1 VTPAARNALARA
13 LLAIADDEL
22 VLGYRDTEWTG
33 AAPVLE
39 EDVAFSSI
47 GQDEVG
53 HARLFYAL
61 LHDLTGAPADYRAR
75 RPDEYCHACFVETRT
90 APRYSPEG
98 DHRGGS
104 DWAYAIVR
112 QYLYDL
118 FDAERLSA
126 LRDSSWDALAEAV
139 DKVQR
144 EEKYHLQH
152 GRMWLDRL
160 AGGGPAGRERL
171 EAELERAWPHALALF
186 EPLDGEEVLVAER
199 LSPVGA
205 RELRDRWLERLW
217 PVFSAHHLALPGA
230 RGGPGGWNVTVAAA
244 EGGRNGRH
252 TPDWEDLWNE
262 MTSVYRLDPAA
273 VW

>member
-1 VTPAARNALARA
+1 VRPAARDALAHA
-13 LLAIADDEL
+13 LLATADDEL

-33 AAPVLE
+33 AAPILE

-61 LHDLTGAPADYRAR
+61 LHELTGVALDYRAR
-75 RPDEYCHACFVETRT
+75 RADEYRHACFLETQT
-90 APRYSPEG
+90 APRYSPDG
-98 DHRGGS
+98 SHRGGS

-118 FDAERLSA
+118 FDAERLAA
-126 LRDSSWDALAEAV
+126 LRASAWDPLAQAV

-152 GRMWLDRL
+152 GRMWLERL
-160 AGGGPAGRERL
+160 AGGDRVARGRL
-171 EAELERAWPHALALF
+171 EAALARAWPHALALF
-186 EPLDGEEVLVAER
+186 EPTEGDDVLLADR
-199 LSPVGA
+199 IIPVGSS
-205 RELRDRWLERLW
+205 ELRDRWLERLR
-217 PVFSAHHLALPGA
+217 PSFSAHHLALPA
-230 RGGPGGWNVTVAAA
+230 ERGRSGGWTVTVAASA
-244 EGGRNGRH
+244 GGRGGRH
-252 TPDWEDLWNE
+252 TPDWTDLWNE

-273 VW
+273 IW